1 MENES
6 LKQRAAGG
14 MLWGGLTNGAMQVFG
29 ALVGLVLMRL
39 LSPSDYG
46 KVAMLNIF
54 SSLACAFQEGGF
66 IAALC
71 NRKEPTHADYN
82 AVFWFN
88 LMVSSALYAVL
99 WFAAPLIADFYSDP
113 DLTPL
118 SRFLFLGFLLSSLGI
133 VQRAYL
139 FGHLMVKQTNICNL
153 VSTALAGFA
162 AIALAWL
169 GFAYWGIVAQ
179 SVLYVLSVQLMSW
192 HFSPWRPSLDIHL
205 RPALEMFRFGS
216 RLLVTN
222 TFNILNNHAFSVLL
236 GKCFGSHTAGVYNTA
251 RKWDDMASV
260 TVNGMVAGVSQ
271 PVLIQVRGDR
281 GRYVNAF
288 RKMLRF
294 VCFVSFPVMFGLG
307 IVAHEFITLA
317 GGEKWEESGAI
328 LSILCLHGAFVP
340 VTTLYS
346 SLTVSMGRSDANM
359 TCTILQCLAVWAGLL
374 ALYPLG
380 LKCMVVYFVAL
391 NIAWLG
397 FWQWWA
403 KRLTGLGWVD
413 AALDI
418 LPFLLLAVAAMML
431 TWFVTRDIGP
441 AWRLLLCRVALGA
454 VVYVAVVWISGAN
467 IIRESIGY
475 FTKNKKK
482 NRG

>member
-14 MLWGGLTNGAMQVFG
+14 MLWGGLANGAMQVFG

-54 SSLACAFQEGGF
+54 SALACAFQEGGF

-71 NRKEPTHADYN
+71 NRKEPTHEDYN

-88 LMVSSALYAVL
+88 LMVSACLYAIL
-99 WFAAPLIADFYSDP
+99 WFAAPLIADFYHDP
-113 DLTPL
+113 DLTSL

-133 VQRAYL
+133 VHRAYL

-153 VSTALAGFA
+153 VSTALAG
-162 AIALAWL
+162 IAGIVLAWQ

-179 SVLYVLSVQLMSW
+179 SVLYVLAVQLMSW

-205 RPALEMFRFGS
+205 RPAFEMFGFGS

-236 GKCFGSHTAGVYNTA
+236 GKCFGSHMAGVYTTA
-251 RKWDDMASV
+251 RKWDDMASG
-260 TVNGMVAGVSQ
+260 TVNSMVAGVSQ
-271 PVLIQVRGDR
+271 PVLIQVKGDR
-281 GRYVNAF
+281 GRYVNVF

-307 IVAHEFITLA
+307 IIAHEFIILA
-317 GGEKWEESGAI
+317 GGEKWEESGVI

-346 SLTVSMGRSDANM
+346 SLTVSMGRSNANM

-380 LKCMVVYFVAL
+380 MTCMVLYFVTL

-397 FWQWWA
+397 FWHWWA
-403 KRLTGLGWVD
+403 KRLTGLRWRD

-418 LPFLLLAVAAMML
+418 LPFLLFALSVMAF
-431 TWFVTRDIGP
+431 TWWVTRGIGS
-441 AWRLLLCRVALGA
+441 AWCLMLCRIALGA
-454 VVYVAVVWISGAN
+454 ALYAGIMWVSGAH
-467 IIRESIGY
+467 IMRESIGY
-475 FTKNKKK
+475 FTKKWNC
-482 NRG
+482 G